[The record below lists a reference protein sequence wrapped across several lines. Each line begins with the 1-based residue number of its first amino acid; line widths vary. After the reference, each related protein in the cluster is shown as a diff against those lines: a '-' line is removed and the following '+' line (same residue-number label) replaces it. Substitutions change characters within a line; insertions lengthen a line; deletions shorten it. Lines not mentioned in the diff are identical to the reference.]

1 MLTTVA
7 TQLICGMIDTSG
19 SHSVL
24 GVMIFNPDPSPF
36 KDTIKEK
43 KMSKRIKKQL
53 QKLLE
58 VGGKIPLINV
68 ANGVILEDVESAVE
82 KFFTRDYPEIALISV
97 TDPRT
102 GQIGAYLVPESWLS
116 IAPRLVDHKTASTK
130 LADVE
135 LTICYQLI
143 KIKRERAT

>member
-1 MLTTVA
+1 MA
-7 TQLICGMIDTSG
+7 SQIICDMIDSCG
-19 SHSVL
+19 NHSVL

-116 IAPRLVDHKTASTK
+116 IAPRLVDPDTASTK